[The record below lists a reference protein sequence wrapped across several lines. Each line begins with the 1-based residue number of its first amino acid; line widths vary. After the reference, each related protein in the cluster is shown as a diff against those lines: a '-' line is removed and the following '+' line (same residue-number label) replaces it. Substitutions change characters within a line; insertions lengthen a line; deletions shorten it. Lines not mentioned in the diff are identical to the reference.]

1 MALFVMAISTPFDDV
16 FVHIYDHVL
25 ARYARGSLSLIL
37 GGCLVAGLLG
47 VASAWLVVAYD
58 MPGRWLLARALILP
72 LAVPSYVLAFTFTES
87 LGEGRLFLA
96 PLDGFLFD
104 RWRPWDLRHETG
116 ASFILGLGLYPYVYL
131 SCLVAMSMPRAAQ
144 AIEAARL
151 MTGVP
156 WRLFWSVALPMLRT
170 PILVG
175 LSLVAMEIL
184 NDYGVASLYAVPT
197 LTWAIIDSWT
207 AMGSLPT
214 SFKLSCLLILL
225 VLPFV
230 LLERVSRFAQA
241 RDSNRGRGLTAK
253 KVTGVRGW
261 GLAMLLTIPIMAG
274 FLLPLLTLFLLQPS
288 YSLPVGVL
296 NSFVLALSVALAVLA
311 SAGLVEWW
319 RIGQGRWASA
329 FGQAA
334 MIGYA
339 VPAASVAMGVLAL
352 SQVTGG
358 VVGGL
363 LGLWLALTFRF
374 ATLGSGQLGQVMA
387 GNLRV
392 HDERAMLMGAGLVMR
407 LTHVV
412 LPLLRRP
419 AGLTMILVMVDV
431 LKELPATF
439 LLRPFGFDTLAIAT
453 FTSASLENYGD
464 AAMPA
469 LLLVFLS
476 LLAVLLVFPPLSRR
490 G

>member
-1 MALFVMAISTPFDDV
+1 
-16 FVHIYDHVL
+16 
-25 ARYARGSLSLIL
+25 
-37 GGCLVAGLLG
+37 
-47 VASAWLVVAYD
+47 
-58 MPGRWLLARALILP
+58 
-72 LAVPSYVLAFTFTES
+72 VLAFTFTES

-96 PLDGFLFD
+96 PLDGFLFE
-104 RWRPWDLRHETG
+104 RWRPWDLRHEAG

-151 MTGVP
+151 MTGSP
-156 WRLFWSVALPMLRT
+156 WRLFAQVGLPMLRI

-207 AMGSLPT
+207 AMASLPT

-230 LLERVSRFAQA
+230 LLERMARFAKGGGA
-241 RDSNRGRGLTAK
+241 SRGRGLSPK
-253 KVTGVRGW
+253 KVTSAQGW
-261 GLAMLLTIPIMAG
+261 SMTFLLTIPVIAG
-274 FLLPLLTLFLLQPS
+274 FVLPILVLFLLQPS
-288 YSLPVGVL
+288 FSLPDGL
-296 NSFVLALSVALAVLA
+296 MNSFLLALMVGAAVVA

-319 RIGQGRWASA
+319 RIGQGPWASML
-329 FGQAA
+329 GQAA

-352 SQVTGG
+352 SQVTNGF
-358 VVGGL
+358 VAGL
-363 LGLWLALTFRF
+363 FGLWLALTFRF

-387 GNLRV
+387 GNLRL
-392 HDERAMLMGAGLVMR
+392 HDERAMLMGAGFFLR
-407 LTHVV
+407 LRLIL
-412 LPLLRRP
+412 LPLLRKP
-419 AGLTMILVMVDV
+419 AGLTLILVMVDV

-439 LLRPFGFDTLAIAT
+439 LLRPFGFDTLATVI

-469 LLLVFLS
+469 LLLVLVS
-476 LLAVLLVFPPLSRR
+476 LLAVLLVFPPLNRR